1 MRFAL
6 IGQPN
11 CGKSTLFNQV
21 AGYRAETGNFSGT
34 TTTYTAS
41 QIRVLGQIVELV
53 DLPGTYTLAGTNPAE
68 RVVLQYLESQAVDVI
83 INILDAS
90 HIAQGLNL
98 TLELMEL
105 GIPMVVAANMMDEI
119 ARMGIGLDGELLQE
133 KLGLR
138 VLPLVASKSR
148 GVRNLFVSALD
159 VAQRESKPERR
170 SFTQDIETAIKDLSS
185 SLVGNTTLLDT
196 EAVAIKLLEGE
207 TNLIT
212 RVQAD
217 NPEIKATLNIVQR
230 SILKEHGQSAIWVLN
245 TQRHHQASQL
255 TAEVICQSERRITK
269 RDRLDDILLH
279 PVWGYFALIFIMWVF
294 FQFVYGVGSLVEPA
308 LLELFDTLVDWVDGQ
323 FVEDTLFKE
332 ILVGVVQGVAGGVAI
347 VLPYLLP
354 FLIGLSFLEDIG
366 YLPRLAF
373 LMDAFMTRIGL
384 HGKAIVPFILGYGCN
399 VPAVM
404 STRMLEDRRDQFLAV
419 MMATLV
425 PCAARLAVV
434 FGLVAFYLGPSLAL
448 LIYLFNLFVIALT
461 GRILSRLIPEETA
474 GMILEMPV
482 YRLPALRNLF
492 HKTWFRARE
501 FIFEAWPLLIFGSV
515 VLALMQFYNV
525 SQWFNAL
532 TRPVTWLLGL
542 PDEVGVPLIFG
553 ILRKELS
560 LVMLQQAL
568 GVTDFSRVLTPVQM
582 ITFSVFV
589 VFYVPCLATLAV
601 IRRELGRR
609 NMILIAALTVVIAM
623 LAALVARGL
632 STLLYM

>member
-34 TTTYTAS
+34 TTTFTAS
-41 QIRVLGQIVELV
+41 KVRVLGQLVELV

-68 RVVLQYLESQAVDVI
+68 RVVIQYLEAQPVDVI

-90 HIAQGLNL
+90 HLAQGLSL

-105 GIPMVVAANMMDEI
+105 GIPMIVAANMMDEI
-119 ARMGIGLDGELLQE
+119 ARMGIGLDGELLQD
-133 KLGLR
+133 KLGVH

-148 GVRNLFVSALD
+148 GVRNLFVTAMN
-159 VAQRESKPERR
+159 VAQAGKAPLRQ
-170 SFTQDIETAIKDLSS
+170 SFTLEIETAIHELADVL
-185 SLVGNTTLLDT
+185 LGHTTLLGPD
-196 EAVAIKLLEGE
+196 AVAIKLLEGE
-207 TNLIT
+207 TSLIN
-212 RVQAD
+212 RVQTEVPAITD
-217 NPEIKATLNIVQR
+217 VLVRAQR
-230 SILKEHGQSAIWVLN
+230 QIRKVHGQSAIWVLN
-245 TQRHHQASQL
+245 LQRHQAANQL
-255 TAEVICQSERRITK
+255 SAEVICQHERRLTK

-279 PVWGYFALIFIMWVF
+279 PFWGYVALVAILWVF
-294 FQFVYGVGSLVEPA
+294 FQGVYGFGSMIEAP
-308 LLELFDTLVDWVDGQ
+308 LLDAFNILAAQVDIWLG
-323 FVEDTLFKE
+323 ERSLLTE
-332 ILVGVVQGVAGGVAI
+332 ILVGVVQGIAGGVAI

-373 LMDAFMTRIGL
+373 LMDALMTRIGL

-404 STRMLEDRRDQFLAV
+404 STRMLENRRDQFLAA

-448 LIYLFNLFVIALT
+448 VIYLFNLFVIALT
-461 GRILSRLIPEETA
+461 GRILSRLMPEESA

-482 YRLPALRNLF
+482 YRLPALKNLL

-501 FIFEAWPLLIFGSV
+501 FIFEAWPLLIIGSV
-515 VLALMQFYNV
+515 VLALLQYFAV
-525 SQWFNAL
+525 SYWFNAL
-532 TRPVTWLLGL
+532 ARPVTWLLGL
-542 PDEVGVPLIFG
+542 PAEVGVPLIFG

-568 GVTDFSRVLTPVQM
+568 GVTDFSQALTPVQM
-582 ITFSVFV
+582 ITFTVFV
-589 VFYVPCLATLAV
+589 VFYVPCLATLAA
-601 IRRELGRR
+601 IRRELGQRD
-609 NMILIAALTVVIAM
+609 MFLIAGLTVVIAM
-623 LAALVARGL
+623 VAALVARGI
-632 STLLYM
+632 STIVY